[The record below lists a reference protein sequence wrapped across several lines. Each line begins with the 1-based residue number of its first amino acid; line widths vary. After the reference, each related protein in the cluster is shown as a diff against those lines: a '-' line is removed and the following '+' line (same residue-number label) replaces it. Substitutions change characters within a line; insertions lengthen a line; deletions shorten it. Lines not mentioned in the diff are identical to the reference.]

1 MIGKA
6 IIFSAPSGSGKTT
19 IVRALLEQGDFP
31 LAFSI
36 SATSRAPRGQE
47 KEGESYYFLSPA
59 GFKEAIAKKELL
71 EWEEVYADQFY
82 GTLKREVDRIWS
94 EGKHVL
100 FDVDVV
106 GGLKLKEKLGDRA
119 LAVFIQPPS
128 INALRER
135 LEKRKTESKEKIAM
149 RLAKAEE
156 ELARASEF
164 DTIILNDQL
173 DKAVA
178 DTQRAISAFLTQSA

>member
-1 MIGKA
+1 MNGKA

-19 IVRALLEQGDFP
+19 IVRALLEEGDFP

-47 KEGESYYFLSPA
+47 KEGESYYFLSPEA
-59 GFKEAIAKKELL
+59 FKEAIANKELL
-71 EWEEVYADQFY
+71 EWEEVYTDQFY
-82 GTLKREVDRIWS
+82 GTLKQEVDRIWR

-106 GGLKLKEKLGDRA
+106 GGLNLKKKLGDRA

-128 INALRER
+128 IDELRER
-135 LEKRKTESKEKIAM
+135 LTKRKTESEEKIAM

-178 DTQRAISAFLTQSA
+178 ETRHAISGFLTQSA